1 MVKSKS
7 REEREVKKCFQSYFT
22 TTLYNF
28 ESGSINYIINEQ
40 VKYLWDKMCKDIY
53 KNINI
58 RIHLLLISVIPLL
71 IFRAYPRIYL

>member
-7 REEREVKKCFQSYFT
+7 REEREIKKCFQTYFT
-22 TTLYNF
+22 TVLYQFNNAD
-28 ESGSINYIINEQ
+28 INRIINGE

-58 RIHLLLISVIPLL
+58 INLLHLDRNLIRKDYIQ
-71 IFRAYPRIYL
+71 Y